1 VRAISRELRSEEANL
16 ISAPGTLVDV
26 GGSKL
31 HLACAGEGSPT
42 VVLEAA
48 LGASSVSWSLVQ
60 PEVARVTRV
69 CSYDRA
75 GFGWSEAGPQPR
87 TARRIAT
94 ELHVLLER
102 AGIAPPYV
110 LVGHSYGGVVARVFA
125 HNYRTEV
132 AGLVFVDPAHPEDW
146 VRPAPKEQVKIDR
159 GLRLCRSGAIASRLG
174 IARAVAGLGSIG
186 ALTLARGVAHIV
198 SRGDL
203 KKEDEGILAPVW
215 KLPVEIRR
223 TLPRFWT
230 QAKFF
235 EALGS
240 QIEFISKSSEEAI
253 AAEADGY
260 GDLPLVTISSTDP
273 GDYRLRQQE
282 TLASLS
288 TRGRHIIA
296 SHSGHWVPL
305 DQPELVIQVI
315 RDMVEEIRAGTST
328 NVKSLSTV

>member
-1 VRAISRELRSEEANL
+1 VITPPGAL
-16 ISAPGTLVDV
+16 IDV
-26 GGSKL
+26 GGSRL
-31 HLACAGEGSPT
+31 HLACAGEGAPT

-75 GFGWSEAGPQPR
+75 GFGWSGAGPMPR
-87 TARRIAT
+87 TARRIAG
-94 ELHVLLER
+94 ELHILLER
-102 AGIAPPYV
+102 AKVSPPYL
-110 LVGHSYGGVVARVFA
+110 LVGHSFGGVVMRVFA
-125 HNYRTEV
+125 YDYRADV
-132 AGLVFVDPAHPEDW
+132 AGLVFVDPAHPMDW

-159 GLRLCRSGAIASRLG
+159 GLRLCRHGATASRLG
-174 IARAVAGLGSIG
+174 IARAVAALGSVG
-186 ALTLARGVAHIV
+186 ALTMARGVARIV

-230 QAKFF
+230 RAKFF

-240 QIEFISKSSEEAI
+240 QIEFISKSSEEALE
-253 AAEADGY
+253 AEAGGY

-273 GDYRLRQQE
+273 GEYRLRQQD

-288 TRGRHIIA
+288 TRGRHIVA

-305 DQPELVIQVI
+305 DQPELVITVI
-315 RDMVEEIRAGTST
+315 REMVEQIRASAPA
-328 NVKSLSTV
+328 NPSPVSTV

>member
-1 VRAISRELRSEEANL
+1 VKGTPP
-16 ISAPGTLVDV
+16 PGLLYDV
-26 GGSKL
+26 GGSRL
-31 HLACAGEGSPT
+31 HLACAGEGTPT
-42 VVLEAA
+42 VILEAA

-75 GFGWSEAGPQPR
+75 GFGWSQAGPMPR
-87 TARRIAT
+87 TARRIAS
-94 ELHVLLER
+94 ELHVLLEQAR
-102 AGIAPPYV
+102 VAPPYL
-110 LVGHSYGGVVARVFA
+110 LVGHSFGGIVMRVFA
-125 HNYRTEV
+125 RDYRPDV
-132 AGLVFVDPAHPEDW
+132 AGLVFVDPAHPVDW
-146 VRPAPKEQVKIDR
+146 VHPAPKEQVKIDR
-159 GLRLCRSGAIASRLG
+159 GLRLCRHGATASRLG
-174 IARAVAGLGSIG
+174 VARAVVALGSVG
-186 ALTLARGVAHIV
+186 ALTIARGVARIV

-240 QIEFISKSSEEAI
+240 QIEFICKSSEEALE
-253 AAEADGY
+253 AEGGGY
-260 GDLPLVTISSTDP
+260 GDLPVATISSTDP

-282 TLASLS
+282 SLANLS
-288 TRGRHIIA
+288 TRGRHIVA

-305 DQPELVIQVI
+305 DQPELVIRVI
-315 RDMVEEIRAGTST
+315 RDMVEEIRAGGST
-328 NVKSLSTV
+328 DSRTPAPV

>member
-1 VRAISRELRSEEANL
+1 
-16 ISAPGTLVDV
+16 
-26 GGSKL
+26 
-31 HLACAGEGSPT
+31 
-42 VVLEAA
+42 
-48 LGASSVSWSLVQ
+48 LVQ

-75 GFGWSEAGPQPR
+75 GFGWSEAGRPPR
-87 TARRIAT
+87 TARRISD

-102 AGIAPPYV
+102 ARIPPPYI
-110 LVGHSYGGVVARVFA
+110 LVGHSYGGVVMRVFA
-125 HNYRTEV
+125 HDFRPEV
-132 AGLVFVDPAHPEDW
+132 AGVVFVDPAHPEDW
-146 VRPAPKEQVKIDR
+146 VRPAPKEQIKIDR
-159 GLRLCRSGAIASRLG
+159 GLRLCRHGATASRLG
-174 IARAVAGLGSIG
+174 VARAVAALGSVG
-186 ALTLARGVAHIV
+186 ALTLARGVARIV

-240 QIEFISKSSEEAI
+240 QIEFICKSSEEALE
-253 AAEADGY
+253 AEKGGY

-282 TLASLS
+282 TLAGLS
-288 TRGRHIIA
+288 PRGRHIVA

-305 DQPELVIQVI
+305 DQPELVIEVI
-315 RDMVEEIRAGTST
+315 CDMVREIRTRATANSPNLT
-328 NVKSLSTV
+328 AV